1 MRFCDFFIDYK
12 LGLKEIK
19 NLIPFTKLPLYRKIA
34 IVLVFVIA
42 VIGLIFCVTQKE
54 ILALITFGIAI
65 ILLIVFSIVDSSKKN
80 PKNMLDNHY
89 KLYSQN
95 RMKMLI
101 SVLKNYNIQVTNSD
115 IIDLLI
121 TEAKTAQIQC
131 DYLLPL
137 KKPFKALGA
146 IIIPIVIYAAQKIA
160 DATTVN
166 ELLTISLQIIFIIIC
181 VFAIII
187 AIVPVIKDICYRD
200 YNKYNELL
208 YDLNQV
214 KIFYS
219 KDTTDL

>member
-1 MRFCDFFIDYK
+1 
-12 LGLKEIK
+12 
-19 NLIPFTKLPLYRKIA
+19 
-34 IVLVFVIA
+34 
-42 VIGLIFCVTQKE
+42 
-54 ILALITFGIAI
+54 
-65 ILLIVFSIVDSSKKN
+65 
-80 PKNMLDNHY
+80 MLDNHY

-166 ELLTISLQIIFIIIC
+166 ELLTISLQIIFIIMGTSKNTSRASRASNLSLI
-181 VFAIII
+181 
-187 AIVPVIKDICYRD
+187 
-200 YNKYNELL
+200 
-208 YDLNQV
+208 
-214 KIFYS
+214 YS
-219 KDTTDL
+219 LFLVNFCL